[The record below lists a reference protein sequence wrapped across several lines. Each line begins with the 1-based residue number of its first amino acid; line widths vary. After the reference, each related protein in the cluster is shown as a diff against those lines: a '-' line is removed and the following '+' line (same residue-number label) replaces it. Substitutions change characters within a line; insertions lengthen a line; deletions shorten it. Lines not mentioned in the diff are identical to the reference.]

1 MTQFAGRL
9 AVLTGAASG
18 IGRETA
24 LQLASAGCDLALA
37 DMNGDSLAT
46 VADECRKL
54 GVQVS
59 TQVLDVTDR
68 TAVGLWPIAVGQ
80 AHHRNHVDFL
90 FNIAGINGG
99 GSFVNAP
106 ADEWDYTFDV
116 CWGGVYRCCRAF
128 LPMLIRSESSHIVNV
143 SSVNGLWAS
152 LGPTIP
158 HTAYSAAK
166 FAVRGFSEALITD
179 LRLNAPHVKVS
190 VVHPGHIGTDIALN
204 SARAQG
210 INLDDPKNEVYKQ
223 FAEAF
228 RDTAPTSAAQAA
240 EVILQGVSDDRWRI
254 LVGADAHRLDELVRQ
269 DPYGAYEP
277 EFVIRLHD
285 AGALQG
291 IDAGADQ

>member
-1 MTQFAGRL
+1 MNTYRGRL

-24 LQLASAGCDLALA
+24 LQLAALGCHLALA
-37 DMNGDSLAT
+37 DMN
-46 VADECRKL
+46 ADRLEETAQECRAH
-54 GVQVS
+54 GVTVS
-59 TQVLDVTDR
+59 TVTLDVTDK
-68 TAVGLWPIAVGQ
+68 TAVATWPILVGQ
-80 AHHRNHVDFL
+80 SHQTNAVDFL
-90 FNIAGINGG
+90 FNIAGLNGG
-99 GSFVNAP
+99 GSFVNSP
-106 ADEWDYTFDV
+106 EEEWDYTFDV

-128 LPMLIRSESSHIVNV
+128 LPMMMHSQSAHIVNV

-179 LRLNAPHVKVS
+179 LRLNAPHIKVS

-210 INLDDPKNEVYKQ
+210 IDLDDPKNAMLKAFSEG
-223 FAEAF
+223 F

-240 EVILQGVSDDRWRI
+240 EVILQGVSDNRWRI
-254 LVGADAHRLDELVRQ
+254 LVGADAHRLDELVRA
-269 DPYGAYEP
+269 DPYSAYEP
-277 EFVIRLHD
+277 EFVLRLHA
-285 AGALQG
+285 AGALET
-291 IDAGADQ
+291 IDPGTT

>member
-1 MTQFAGRL
+1 MNTYRGRL

-24 LQLASAGCDLALA
+24 LQLAALGCNVALA
-37 DMNGDSLAT
+37 DMNEERLEETAAQCRARGVVASAT
-46 VADECRKL
+46 R
-54 GVQVS
+54 
-59 TQVLDVTDR
+59 LDVTDK
-68 TAVGLWPIAVGQ
+68 TAVATWPIAVGQ
-80 AHHRNHVDFL
+80 HHQTSAVDFL
-90 FNIAGINGG
+90 FNIAGLNGG
-99 GSFVNAP
+99 GSFVTAP
-106 ADEWDYTFDV
+106 EAEWDYTFDV

-128 LPMLIRSESSHIVNV
+128 LPMLIHSTSSHIVNV

-210 INLDDPKNEVYKQ
+210 INLDDPQNAVLRE
-223 FAEAF
+223 FAEGF

-240 EVILQGVSDDRWRI
+240 ETILQGVSDNRWRI
-254 LVGADAHRLDELVRQ
+254 LVGADAYRLDELVRA
-269 DPYGAYEP
+269 DPYSAYEP
-277 EFVIRLHD
+277 EFVLKLHA
-285 AGALQG
+285 AGALEA
-291 IDAGADQ
+291 IDPGTT